1 MQVKRKLK
9 PFVIPMIY
17 GVVAVSLLISLMFL
31 VDSLLKSSYNPIT
44 YITSSTLVDE
54 IIPVVGENKTIIR
67 PYVDNDIKV
76 LQNFYDYKDDKNTQE
91 NSLIYYEGT
100 YLQNSGV
107 DYGKGSTFD
116 VVSIQDGTVIN
127 VGEDNILG
135 KIVEV
140 QYANEII
147 ASYQCLGDVVIK
159 KNDKVSQ
166 GQKIGTSGTCNIS
179 KSLGNHLHFELTN
192 KGEIINPENIYDKNI
207 NEI

>member
-91 NSLIYYEGT
+91 NSLI
-100 YLQNSGV
+100 
-107 DYGKGSTFD
+107 
-116 VVSIQDGTVIN
+116 
-127 VGEDNILG
+127 
-135 KIVEV
+135 
-140 QYANEII
+140 
-147 ASYQCLGDVVIK
+147 
-159 KNDKVSQ
+159 
-166 GQKIGTSGTCNIS
+166 
-179 KSLGNHLHFELTN
+179 
-192 KGEIINPENIYDKNI
+192 
-207 NEI
+207 

>member
-1 MQVKRKLK
+1 M
-9 PFVIPMIY
+9 
-17 GVVAVSLLISLMFL
+17 SLLISLMFL
-31 VDSLLKSSYNPIT
+31 VASLLKSSYNPIT

-107 DYGKGSTFD
+107 DYGKESTFD

-140 QYANEII
+140 QYTNEII

>member
-107 DYGKGSTFD
+107 DYGK
-116 VVSIQDGTVIN
+116 VSIQDGTVIN

-140 QYANEII
+140 QYTNEII

>member
-107 DYGKGSTFD
+107 DYGKESTFD

-127 VGEDNILG
+127 VWEDNILG

-140 QYANEII
+140 QYTNEII
-147 ASYQCLGDVVIK
+147 ASYQCLGDVAIK